1 MYEVFLIVVSVDE
14 AKPLI
19 AAPACEGSF
28 NLIGPAFLNVTD
40 GPCSGQHCS
49 RDEAKSMLPTS

>member
-19 AAPACEGSF
+19 AAPACEGSL
-28 NLIGPAFLNVTD
+28 NLIAFLNVTI
-40 GPCSGQHCS
+40 GPCSG
-49 RDEAKSMLPTS
+49 